1 MKNLL
6 IILPVALTLAGH
18 SASQANAD
26 SVINDNLIV
35 TTDPSNTGG
44 GVCIGANCVD
54 FVNFGFTTL
63 MLDQTDPSIVF
74 QDTSNSGSFPGT
86 DWRVGAETASGTF
99 SIGNMTTGDTVFAIS
114 GDGNAIGIG
123 AGATLTNGA
132 VSVGGLRV
140 SNVAD
145 AVEQTDAVTL
155 GQFNAAMSTLP
166 DDLLALND
174 ANAVIAAANSEMLT
188 SLSNEINAVGAIG
201 SAMSAL
207 QVNPRGEGDHFV
219 SFGMGYYEGSTALAL
234 GSFHYSADNRI
245 FVNTGISAATD
256 GVGGTAARIGVS
268 FGR

>member
-26 SVINDNLIV
+26 QVILDDLILEG
-35 TTDPSNTGG
+35 SA
-44 GVCIGANCVD
+44 CIGANCVNGVD
-54 FVNFGFTTL
+54 FGFTTL

-174 ANAVIAAANSEMLT
+174 ANAVIAAANS
-188 SLSNEINAVGAIG
+188 
-201 SAMSAL
+201 
-207 QVNPRGEGDHFV
+207 
-219 SFGMGYYEGSTALAL
+219 
-234 GSFHYSADNRI
+234 
-245 FVNTGISAATD
+245 
-256 GVGGTAARIGVS
+256 
-268 FGR
+268 

>member
-6 IILPVALTLAGH
+6 IILPVALTLVGH
-18 SASQANAD
+18 SASQVNAD
-26 SVINDNLIV
+26 QVIYDDLIV
-35 TTDPSNTGG
+35 TDGAPESTGSA
-44 GVCIGANCVD
+44 CIGANCVED
-54 FVNFGFTTL
+54 VEFGFSTL
-63 MLDQTDPSIVF
+63 ILDQTDPSILF
-74 QDTSNSGSFPGT
+74 QDSSYSGSFPTT

-99 SIGNMTTGDTVFAIS
+99 SIGNVSTGETVFAIS

-123 AGATLTNGA
+123 AGATLTSGA

-145 AVEQTDAVTL
+145 AVELTDAVTL
-155 GQFNAAMSTLP
+155 GQLNAAVSTLP
-166 DDLLALND
+166 DDQAALNA
-174 ANAVIAAANSEMLT
+174 ANAATAAANSEMLT

-207 QVNPRGEGDHFV
+207 QVNPRGDGDHFV
-219 SFGMGYYEGSTALAL
+219 SFGMGHYEGSTALAV
-234 GSFHYSADNRI
+234 GSFHYLADNRI

-256 GVGGTAARIGVS
+256 GVGGTAGRIGVT